1 MPDQATT
8 PHGSTMELSDIYY
21 TLFRHKWKILICS
34 LAGLGAAF
42 AFKQFSPPP
51 YQSDA
56 KLFIRYVVTEK
67 EDVGPAKEGAI
78 TRTPDMRGETIM
90 NSEAETLTSLDLA
103 EAAAKQ
109 IGPEKILA
117 KMGGGASLGQAAGVI
132 RGGLFVDVGKRSSV
146 MDVSYIHPDPEA
158 APLVLRGV
166 IDAYLKKH
174 VEIHRSPGLVG
185 DFLTQETDQL
195 RAKLAQTEE
204 ELRKVRNQAGI
215 ISLED
220 SKKSFAEQ
228 ITKLHGA
235 ILEAQAELA
244 ERTAVL
250 QEIAKRSPGV
260 AATPAE
266 GTNAT
271 TPPQDKIA
279 EYQKVVAR
287 WDLFR
292 KREQELLNYFSEQSS
307 RVKEIRA
314 QLTEAEQLK
323 QKLESEY
330 PALAQ
335 QRIATPSAS
344 GSNRSINDQDPAVL
358 AEKIAALQARIKIL
372 NTQLEEVRAQAAKV
386 DGLETTILEL
396 RRRQELQETNYRYYA
411 AALEQSRIRDAL
423 GTGQVSN
430 ISVIQSPTPA
440 YRDWSKKTK
449 VVGGIAA
456 GGIALGLAW
465 AFLIELYFDR
475 SVRRPA
481 DIERTLGLPLF
492 LSIPRIGQNGKSK
505 STTLLLPAP
514 SVGTGSAATASSSP
528 ADTST
533 SLALS
538 TANDNAALALNP
550 FHETLRDR
558 LISYFDSLNLR
569 HKPKLVAV
577 TGVGKDAGVTTIAAG
592 LAKSFSETGEGNVL
606 LVDMTKG
613 QGSAQH
619 FHKGSQVHLDQLL
632 NPETKESAQVQDNL
646 YVVTEDSGSE
656 RLAKGMPQRFN
667 QLVPKLKASDFDYI
681 IFDMPPVNQISIT
694 PRLAN
699 FMDMML
705 MVVESEKTN
714 RDIAGHASALLAK
727 SKTPVGVVLNK
738 TKTYIPGRLHQDHE
752 FMLGT

>member
-1 MPDQATT
+1 MSDHQTP
-8 PHGSTMELSDIYY
+8 PHGPSLDLGDIYY
-21 TLFRHKWKILICS
+21 TLFRHKWRILLCS
-34 LAGLGAAF
+34 LTGLAVAF
-42 AFKQFSPPP
+42 ALYKSSPPP

-56 KLFIRYVVTEK
+56 KLFIRYVVTENENVVPGK
-67 EDVGPAKEGAI
+67 DDAIMKSPDV
-78 TRTPDMRGETIM
+78 RGETIM

-103 EAAAKQ
+103 ETVARQ

-117 KMGGGASLGQAAGVI
+117 RLGGGKNSMDAAVVI
-132 RGGLFVDVGKRSSV
+132 RKGLEVEVMPHSSV
-146 MDVSYIHPDPEA
+146 IQISFAHPDPEIA
-158 APLVLRGV
+158 QPVLRSL

-174 VEIHRSPGLVG
+174 VEIHRSVGLVG

-220 SKKSFAEQ
+220 SKKAFAEQ
-228 ITKLHGA
+228 MTK
-235 ILEAQAELA
+235 INSDIFSAQAELA
-244 ERTAVL
+244 ERTSVL
-250 QEIAKRSPGV
+250 QEMIKRVPSLKAPS
-260 AATPAE
+260 AE
-266 GTNAT
+266 GT
-271 TPPQDKIA
+271 TPAPAPPPPEKLRD
-279 EYQKVVAR
+279 YQSLVAR
-287 WDLFR
+287 LDGLR
-292 KREQELLNYFSEQSS
+292 KREQELLAYFSEQSV
-307 RVKEIRA
+307 RVQEVRA
-314 QLTEAEQLK
+314 QLAEAEQQK
-323 QKLESEY
+323 QKLETDF

-335 QRIATPSAS
+335 QGVTASTPASPRRSGLEMDPIAEADRIT
-344 GSNRSINDQDPAVL
+344 
-358 AEKIAALQARIKIL
+358 ALQAKLKVL
-372 NTQLEEVRAQAAKV
+372 NSQLDQVKAQASRV
-386 DGLETTILEL
+386 DELEISILEL
-396 RRRQELQETNYRYYA
+396 RRRKELQETNYRYYA
-411 AALEQSRIRDAL
+411 AALEQSRIKEAL

-430 ISVIQSPTPA
+430 ISQVQSPSPA
-440 YRDWSKKTK
+440 YRDWTKKLK
-449 VVGGIAA
+449 LLGGIAV
-456 GGIALGLAW
+456 GGIALGIAW

-481 DIERTLGLPLF
+481 DIERSLGFPLF
-492 LSIPRIGQNGKSK
+492 LSIPQIGTNGNSK
-505 STTLLLPAP
+505 RLALLPPAASTPPPRGGTEGEGGPLSP
-514 SVGTGSAATASSSP
+514 SPSPSLSLSPSAA
-528 ADTST
+528 
-533 SLALS
+533 LS
-538 TANDNAALALNP
+538 P

-577 TGVGKDAGVTTIAAG
+577 TGVGKNTGVTTIAAG

-606 LVDMTKG
+606 LVDMTQG

-619 FHKGSQVHLDQLL
+619 FHKGNQIGLDQFL
-632 NPETKESAQVQDNL
+632 ETKDSAQVNDNL

-694 PRLAN
+694 PRLAS

-714 RDIAGHASALLAK
+714 RDIALHASALLAK

-738 TKTYIPGRLHQDHE
+738 TKSYIPPRLHQDRE
-752 FMLGT
+752 FLLGM